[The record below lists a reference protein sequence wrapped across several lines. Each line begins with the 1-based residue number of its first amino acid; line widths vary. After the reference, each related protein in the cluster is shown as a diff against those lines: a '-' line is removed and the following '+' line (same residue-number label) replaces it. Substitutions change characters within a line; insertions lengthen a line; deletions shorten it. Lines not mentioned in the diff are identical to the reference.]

1 MINRL
6 LAPAVVVLFL
16 LTGCGYSFSGAVG
29 SPPQGIKRL
38 DIPTVQN
45 STTYLNL
52 TNNLTNGLVQEF
64 NRSKAMQVTSS
75 DMAEA
80 VLAVTITAVQ
90 IEGASR
96 ARTDDASASRRVT
109 VRVNTRLY
117 KKEDGSTVWKNN
129 SINSSRTYAVVDDQS
144 TVEANLDAALLE
156 IAKDLSQKIHDGI
169 FEDF

>member
-1 MINRL
+1 
-6 LAPAVVVLFL
+6 
-16 LTGCGYSFSGAVG
+16 
-29 SPPQGIKRL
+29 
-38 DIPTVQN
+38 
-45 STTYLNL
+45 
-52 TNNLTNGLVQEF
+52 
-64 NRSKAMQVTSS
+64 MQVTSS
-75 DMAEA
+75 DVAEA
-80 VLAVTITAVQ
+80 VLAVTITSVQ

-144 TVEANLDAALLE
+144 SVEANLDAALLE